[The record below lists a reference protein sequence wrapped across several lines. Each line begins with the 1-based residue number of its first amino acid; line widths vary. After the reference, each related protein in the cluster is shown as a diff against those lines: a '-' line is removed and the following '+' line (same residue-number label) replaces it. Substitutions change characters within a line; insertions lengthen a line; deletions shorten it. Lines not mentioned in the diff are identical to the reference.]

1 MWESEAKGELLISV
15 GCWVLERRQDLF
27 SSDCRPR
34 PSQKGCLYTA
44 HHITH
49 AQTHTHA
56 LAAKIRGDIFIFC
69 NDTLLTRCVIVH
81 ALVYT
86 AGRTWS
92 LTWKECPRL
101 SANEEWLHVNGVAL
115 TTHHGYTRLITPGS
129 FKSATSASASRAHL
143 SNTQNPEC
151 HFEGETLSVSCHTL
165 KSSSRLCA
173 SCRKYWWNAQKFCGK
188 HYQVC
193 KVISSS
199 LYSKLWKAG

>member
-1 MWESEAKGELLISV
+1 MRYLKLNSSQALRGLVYLLKRCGGLLGQEDPREEKQAAGLCAVWESEAKGELLISV

-49 AQTHTHA
+49 AQTHMHA

-69 NDTLLTRCVIVH
+69 NDTPLTRCVIVH

-101 SANEEWLHVNGVAL
+101 SANEEWLHVNGLPWQL
-115 TTHHGYTRLITPGS
+115 TMD
-129 FKSATSASASRAHL
+129 
-143 SNTQNPEC
+143 
-151 HFEGETLSVSCHTL
+151 TL
-165 KSSSRLCA
+165 A
-173 SCRKYWWNAQKFCGK
+173 
-188 HYQVC
+188 
-193 KVISSS
+193 
-199 LYSKLWKAG
+199 

>member
-1 MWESEAKGELLISV
+1 MLFKTELFSGSSWACLLAKAQWRAPGSGGSTGGKTAAGLCAVWESEAKGELLISV

-69 NDTLLTRCVIVH
+69 NDTPLTRCVIVH

-92 LTWKECPRL
+92 LTWKECPRW
-101 SANEEWLHVNGVAL
+101 SANEEWLHVNGLPWQL
-115 TTHHGYTRLITPGS
+115 TMD
-129 FKSATSASASRAHL
+129 
-143 SNTQNPEC
+143 
-151 HFEGETLSVSCHTL
+151 TL
-165 KSSSRLCA
+165 A
-173 SCRKYWWNAQKFCGK
+173 
-188 HYQVC
+188 
-193 KVISSS
+193 
-199 LYSKLWKAG
+199 